1 MSGEYLPHISV
12 LLEECLNALSVG
24 AEGVDGPLF
33 ADLTFG
39 GGGHSS
45 EILRRNPAARLIAF
59 DRDPAAIANGE
70 ELLKR
75 NGWSDRAKLVHANFD
90 QLFPWFQANG
100 PGLFNG
106 VLADLGVSSHQF
118 DAGDRGF
125 SFRADAPLDMRMD
138 TSDASVAT
146 AAELVNTL
154 PEEDLANLIYKYG
167 EDRLSRRIAAR
178 IVEKRKERP
187 YRTTGELEEACF
199 LSYPSG
205 QRHKGIHPATRT
217 FQALRI
223 AVNDELGSL
232 ERMLAGLPSILADG
246 GTAAIISFHSLEDRI
261 VKHTYK
267 EIVAN
272 ENNRVMILT
281 KKPIVPTEREV
292 EVNPRARSAKLRVL
306 RRMENHGGLNGFKK
320 RKKDPELERE

>member
-1 MSGEYLPHISV
+1 MSETYLPHVSV

-24 AEGVDGPLF
+24 AEGIEAPLF

-45 EILRRNPAARLIAF
+45 EILRRFPKARLIAF
-59 DRDPAAIANGE
+59 DRDPEAIANGRA
-70 ELLKR
+70 LLER
-75 NGWSDRAKLVHANFD
+75 NGWADRAKLVHANFD
-90 QLFPWFQANG
+90 QLVPWFKENNLQK
-100 PGLFNG
+100 FNG

-125 SFRADAPLDMRMD
+125 SFRSDAALDMRMD
-138 TSDASVAT
+138 GANNQIPT
-146 AAELVNTL
+146 AADIVNTL
-154 PEEDLANLIYKYG
+154 PEEDLADIIYKYG
-167 EDRLSRRIAAR
+167 EERLSRRIASR
-178 IVEKRKERP
+178 IIERRRLQP
-187 YRTTGELEEACF
+187 FKTTGELEEVCF

-232 ERMLAGLPSILADG
+232 ERMLANVPEVLAEA
-246 GTAAIISFHSLEDRI
+246 GTLAIISFHSLEDRI

-272 ENNRVMILT
+272 SNSRVTILT
-281 KKPIVPTEREV
+281 KKPIVPSAREV
-292 EVNPRARSAKLRVL
+292 DMNPRARSAKLRVL
-306 RRMENHGGLNGFKK
+306 RRQENHGGKYGFAEQE
-320 RKKDPELERE
+320 DSDLERE